1 MVYMY
6 QVSYVPVK
14 VNKSQDETIA
24 TSRRPVGWSEE
35 TVMADTYRYVEAVNW
50 TALKDFTVTEE
61 HLKLLRHVHLYWDYG
76 EGYGAPAINPKRP
89 YGDSYVERSIAEI
102 LDAPDSDWEAAED
115 DDYLDLT
122 PEAQERFTRLHVETM
137 IVLHITLA
145 AGELRPGRYIR
156 DDIIG
161 WVRLD
166 EEVAE
171 PGRGQGP
178 FPSGS

>member
-1 MVYMY
+1 MY

-61 HLKLLRHVHLYWDYG
+61 HLKLPRHVHLYWDYG

-89 YGDSYVERSIAEI
+89 YGGTRTSSGRS
-102 LDAPDSDWEAAED
+102 LRSW
-115 DDYLDLT
+115 
-122 PEAQERFTRLHVETM
+122 TRPTATGKRPRTT
-137 IVLHITLA
+137 ITSISPP
-145 AGELRPGRYIR
+145 RPRSASPACTSR
-156 DDIIG
+156 
-161 WVRLD
+161 R
-166 EEVAE
+166 
-171 PGRGQGP
+171 
-178 FPSGS
+178 